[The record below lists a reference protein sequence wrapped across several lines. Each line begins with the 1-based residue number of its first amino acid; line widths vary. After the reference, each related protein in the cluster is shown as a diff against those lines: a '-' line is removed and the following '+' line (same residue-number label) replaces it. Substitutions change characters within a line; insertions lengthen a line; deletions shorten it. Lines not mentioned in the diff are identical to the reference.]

1 MEIKFNDFQKQYK
14 SHQAEFDQAIKEA
27 LNSGWYILGSKVA
40 DFEKKFADYI
50 GTKYAIGV
58 ANGMEALQ
66 IALLALDIKQGDEVI
81 TTSHTAVATALA
93 IIAVGAKPVFV
104 DIDKYFHINAN
115 KIEEKINNH
124 TKAIIPVHLYGQSV
138 DLAKITAICKKHKIH
153 LIEDCA
159 QAHGA
164 TYKNKKVGS
173 FGIINCFSFYPTKNL
188 GAFGDGGAITI
199 NNKALYEKI
208 LQLRNYGQKNR
219 YEHETYG
226 LNSRLDEIQA
236 AILSVQLKY
245 LDKNNKIRQ
254 KLAEIYFK
262 HLFEIKQIKLPLLKK
277 NCQHVF
283 HLFVIEAENRD
294 KLSEYLKFQGIS
306 TLIHYPVPLHKQ
318 KCFQNYNDLNLPI
331 IKSKVKS
338 ILSLPIH
345 PFLKNREIEYV
356 CKAIKDF
363 YKLPQ
368 NKNL

>member
-14 SHQAEFDQAIKEA
+14 SHHRKFDKAIKGV
-27 LNSGWYILGSKVA
+27 LNSGWYILGTQVA
-40 DFEKKFADYI
+40 DFEKKFAGYI

-66 IALLALDIKQGDEVI
+66 IALLALNIGPGDEVI
-81 TTSHTAVATALA
+81 TTSHTAAATALA
-93 IIAVGAKPVFV
+93 IISVGAKPVFA
-104 DIDKYFHINAN
+104 DIDEYFHIDAAQ
-115 KIEEKINNH
+115 IEEKITSN

-138 DLAKITAICKKHKIH
+138 ALDEIMAICQKHQLQ

-164 TYKNKKVGS
+164 IYKKKKVGS

-188 GAFGDGGAITI
+188 GAFGDGGAITTSDPI
-199 NNKALYEKI
+199 LYEKI

-236 AILSVQLKY
+236 AILLVQLEY
-245 LDKNNKIRQ
+245 LDKNNRVRQ
-254 KLAEIYFK
+254 KLANTYFK
-262 HLFEIKQIKLPLLKK
+262 HLRHVKQIKLPELRK
-277 NCQHVF
+277 NCQSVF

-294 KLSEYLKFQGIS
+294 GLASYLKSKGIA
-306 TLIHYPVPLHKQ
+306 TLIHYPIPVHRQP
-318 KCFQNYNDLNLPI
+318 CFTKDGVVVLPALEEK
-331 IKSKVKS
+331 IKV

-345 PFLKNREIEYV
+345 PFLSKKEVKYICENIN
-356 CKAIKDF
+356 DF
-363 YKLPQ
+363 YKS
-368 NKNL
+368 N